1 MSYNAVIK
9 SDDPNAIDMLKG
21 NIEVAQGRI
30 DYMQTVNDYY
40 KENDTVIG
48 CPGVDYESALKLD
61 ERVSDTHPTPY
72 PGKFFSDNF
81 ADIRRLQSNIERLEN
96 NPESIFKGWQFEGG
110 EAVINLANNRLQLMF
125 DERPGARKIFV
136 IKKNGFKW
144 APTQKAW
151 QRKLEPRSFEAAD
164 KIDFIKP
171 KNGMKPSELQP
182 KAPKKDAPER

>member
-1 MSYNAVIK
+1 MSYNTVIK
-9 SDDPNAIDMLKG
+9 SDDPKAVDMLKE
-21 NIEVAQGRI
+21 NIDSIQGRI

-40 KENDTVIG
+40 KENGTVVG
-48 CPGVDYESALKLD
+48 CPEIDDKTAQELD
-61 ERVSDTHPTPY
+61 SRVSDTQATPY

-81 ADIRRLQSNIERLEN
+81 ADIRRLQGNIDRLEN
-96 NPESIFKGWQFEGG
+96 NPESVFKGWEFAGG

-125 DERPGARKIFV
+125 DEKPDAKQLAV

-151 QRKLEPRSFEAAD
+151 QRKLEPRSFAAAD

-171 KNGMKPSELQP
+171 IDGKKPSELQP